1 MNLGIEYRNTSKSIL
16 LFVLI
21 VYVLDFITGNKLSD
35 IFILN
40 TSDIL
45 AYQDLWKIITYPLKY
60 NSSASLL
67 LFTFVFLF
75 LSSNLENF
83 YKFSVVP
90 IFYLLI
96 TASHGVLISLFN
108 ITETTSFISG
118 TDGVAFFVLVLH
130 YLLFKNYRFYVFN
143 FELILTKYIM
153 LTIIGTWAFLQGLN
167 YFLYSSSEVFN
178 SFLLAGLGISN
189 ALIVYYQMYFIKK
202 YNDKKYKRRI
212 IDKVDEEEP
221 SLEMISASKLKMTE
235 NKRVDDVNLISSDPI
250 ENEERMNNILEKI
263 TDSGYSSLSESEQKF
278 LEEYSKNI
286 S

>member
-45 AYQDLWKIITYPLKY
+45 VYQDLWKIITYPLKY

-130 YLLFKNYRFYVFN
+130 YLLFKNYRFYVLN
-143 FELILTKYIM
+143 FELILTKYII

-167 YFLYSSSEVFN
+167 YFLYTSSEVFN
-178 SFLLAGLGISN
+178 SFLLAGLGTSN

-202 YNDKKYKRRI
+202 YNDKKYKSRI

>member
-167 YFLYSSSEVFN
+167 YFLYTSSEVFN
-178 SFLLAGLGISN
+178 SFLLAGLGTSN

-202 YNDKKYKRRI
+202 YNDKKYKSRI

>member
-130 YLLFKNYRFYVFN
+130 YLLFKNYRFYVLN
-143 FELILTKYIM
+143 FELILTKYII

-167 YFLYSSSEVFN
+167 YFLYTSSEVFN
-178 SFLLAGLGISN
+178 SFLLAGLGTSN

-202 YNDKKYKRRI
+202 YNDKKYKSRI